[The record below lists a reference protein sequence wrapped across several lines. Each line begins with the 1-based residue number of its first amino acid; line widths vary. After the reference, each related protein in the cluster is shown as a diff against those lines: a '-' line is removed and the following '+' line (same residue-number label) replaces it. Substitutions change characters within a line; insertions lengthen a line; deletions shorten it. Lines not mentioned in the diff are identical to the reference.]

1 MDFAI
6 PVGKFRELEDAT
18 LIVRPQGALA
28 VGRGPGGYDEMPIS
42 LDEASPYVLPYA
54 EAYDEFLRRVAEALG
69 AGYEPPDRSNIGK
82 WLEAHVRA
90 VESLGAKWAKVVDS
104 VGPFVVRRV
113 VAKVYVPYMGSSLT
127 ATYIVYPFENA
138 VVSAD
143 NKGKTMA
150 IGSVVVEWGGVAVY
164 KGGLRTLPGALVLA
178 QAEPKLAPPLEA
190 FARALSELVDKVL
203 RLAGLGAKG

>member
-1 MDFAI
+1 MDFTI
-6 PVGKFRELEDAT
+6 PVGRFRDLEDAT

-28 VGRGPGGYDEMPIS
+28 VGRGPGGYDEVPIP
-42 LDEASPYVLPYA
+42 LEEARPYVLPYA
-54 EAYDEFLRRVAEALG
+54 EAYDELLMKIAEALG
-69 AGYEPPDRSNIGK
+69 ASYEPPDRSDIGK
-82 WLEAHVRA
+82 WLEAHARA

-104 VGPFVVRRV
+104 VGPFAFRRV
-113 VAKVYVPYMGSSLT
+113 VAKVYVPYMGSSIT
-127 ATYIVYPFENA
+127 ATYLIYPFENA

-143 NKGKTMA
+143 NKGRTMA

-190 FARALSELVDKVL
+190 FAEALSELVAKAA
-203 RLAGLGAKG
+203 RLAGAQIG